1 MNTND
6 KKETPNPS
14 TVWDQIDAD
23 RKSGIH
29 RLYTLQ
35 SMCVVLALAL
45 DSKSKF
51 SGTTLCYLQQFSEH
65 IAAESVAIAGDL
77 EDALSKITIQPAA
90 ASHE

>member
-1 MNTND
+1 MPTA
-6 KKETPNPS
+6 KAAY
-14 TVWDQIDAD
+14 IDSIPCSP
-23 RKSGIH
+23 R
-29 RLYTLQ
+29 
-35 SMCVVLALAL
+35 CVVLALAL
-45 DSKSKF
+45 ASKSKF